1 MDFGHEVAT
10 AGVGARQTGSMSE
23 VGVRQAVPRDG
34 RALHCLGQATFSEW
48 SGAFEGVAG
57 VSAAVHRMQSSR
69 WRFGVATD
77 GNPGARGLYVTKPD
91 SSTTRELTEGL
102 WAELVFVA
110 VDESCRGQGL
120 GQRLVAAAIDDLRQ
134 AGFAGVIAS
143 VRSELRGWWS
153 QQGWYVPPLP
163 GVLWTP
169 DIETLLTTGQFGW
182 STPVDSMH
190 PYWVWRSCDPAR
202 PVTAWVLPEGQTP
215 PLDQLEA
222 EARRQFSHI
231 PIGAKRTAI
240 RTVLNG
246 IV

>member
-1 MDFGHEVAT
+1 VQFGYEVA
-10 AGVGARQTGSMSE
+10 AAAAGARQTGYMSE

-34 RALHCLGQATFSEW
+34 RALHRLGQATFTEW
-48 SGAFEGVAG
+48 SGAFEGVAA
-57 VSAAVHRMQSSR
+57 VSAAVHRMQTSR

-153 QQGWYVPPLP
+153 QQGWYVPPLL

-202 PVTAWVLPEGQTP
+202 PATAWVLPEGQTP

-222 EARRQFSHI
+222 EARRQSSYI